1 MAGSAEAEQFVDL
14 VGPLEEVPD
23 GAGATRPSFVA
34 ARRHLDGHAHVHTG
48 MLMAFADHV
57 LAARAREAA
66 GQPVATISLNV
77 DVIAP
82 VTEGAR
88 VEGRATITRR
98 TKSLV
103 FVTGE
108 LHAGG
113 RAVASANGV
122 CKVVAP

>member
-1 MAGSAEAEQFVDL
+1 MAGAEAQQFVDL
-14 VGPLEEVPD
+14 VGPIEQAAD
-23 GAGATRPSFVA
+23 ANGAARPAFVA
-34 ARRHLDGHAHVHTG
+34 ARRHLDGTGHVHTG

-57 LAARAREAA
+57 LAACAREAA
-66 GQPVATISLNV
+66 GQPVATISLNC

-82 VTEGAR
+82 VPEGTR

-98 TKSLV
+98 TRSLV

-113 RAVASANGV
+113 RAVVSANGV
-122 CKVVAP
+122 CKVMAS